1 MGEMPALSRKMTM
14 LRYTDIR
21 LYGAVLCLV
30 LGLAAAL
37 SGLLL
42 ERVAAQNYEE
52 ELASPVLFDISEPER
67 YSYVRLQY
75 LTDSFVEHVK
85 SKNQYYFGFDFMF
98 RPYIISMKGE
108 LPENLKDL
116 MEYTYSYGLE
126 KPPAPVDVC
135 GFGEPIQ
142 SELMGYARESYSLM
156 WEETQI
162 PMTMEE
168 MSDIVGNYYLDAVP
182 RTFLEQY
189 PLGLLFYVVPAV
201 LLAGAAVC
209 GISYGR
215 RLKAQN
221 RRLAGRHGELAQ
233 ADRELAAAGEYAK
246 GMKVYLTDHFVISA
260 SYQFEAVPYTRLRQ
274 AEYSSG
280 MVIGVTEDGFAHI
293 LAAGPRSRPYGAM
306 LAGEINR
313 RMEMCGCPGE
323 PASEYREKI
332 IE

>member
-116 MEYTYSYGLE
+116 MEYTYSDGLE

-168 MSDIVGNYYLDAVP
+168 M
-182 RTFLEQY
+182 
-189 PLGLLFYVVPAV
+189 
-201 LLAGAAVC
+201 
-209 GISYGR
+209 
-215 RLKAQN
+215 
-221 RRLAGRHGELAQ
+221 
-233 ADRELAAAGEYAK
+233 
-246 GMKVYLTDHFVISA
+246 YLTDHFVIYA
-260 SYQFEAVPYTRLRQ
+260 SYPFEA
-274 AEYSSG
+274 
-280 MVIGVTEDGFAHI
+280 M
-293 LAAGPRSRPYGAM
+293 PRIPV
-306 LAGEINR
+306 
-313 RMEMCGCPGE
+313 
-323 PASEYREKI
+323 
-332 IE
+332 